1 MTVQEIKDYMKANK
15 IGYATLSEKS
25 GVPIGTLKSIF
36 SFRTPTPR
44 IDTMEKICNAILLN
58 DNTPFEQR
66 VYKDVSIYK
75 QILKQRKMTYEQLS
89 TMSGV
94 PKQTISKIFSGQT
107 QNPRTDTIALIEE
120 TLGITRTT
128 KAESYEN
135 KIKLYSEIPSLSE
148 YECKSVLHYIEFL
161 RSVKE

>member
-1 MTVQEIKDYMKANK
+1 MDIETLKNRKKQLKLTFEA
-15 IGYATLSEKS
+15 LSEET
-25 GVPIGTLKSIF
+25 GLPIGTLKSIF

-44 IDTMEKICNAILLN
+44 IDTMEKICNALLLN

-128 KAESYEN
+128 KVESHEN